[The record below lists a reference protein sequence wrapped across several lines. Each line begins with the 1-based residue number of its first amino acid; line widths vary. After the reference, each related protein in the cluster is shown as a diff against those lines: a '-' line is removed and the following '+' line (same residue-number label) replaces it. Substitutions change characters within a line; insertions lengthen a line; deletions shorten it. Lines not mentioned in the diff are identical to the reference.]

1 MTWEEFLFRYYGQR
15 TAVDEEIL
23 QFSGCDLKI
32 LHIPMA
38 AKKTSQAIYF
48 ISGSDEAA
56 VKKAASE
63 LAAKLAPG
71 ADVFGL
77 EIIDGGVDS
86 VDAAIARTRETMQ
99 SLSTLPF
106 MGGTKLVW
114 LKSASY
120 LADSVAGR
128 SENVIT
134 AVEQLCDLLDEG
146 LPDGITFLLSAP
158 AADKRRSAY
167 KRLSKAGST
176 TLHDKPSLGFGAG
189 EEEIINWT
197 MQQARARGLKISAD
211 AVEVLA
217 ARVGLDSAQLHSE
230 LDKIETA
237 FGPGHPIGE
246 RDVRDLVPATRES
259 GVFDIGNAISARN
272 LPLALETLEQLFY
285 QGEKGVGILLASIV
299 PTTRNLLLAKS
310 LLIRH
315 KLRPPAEANYF
326 ASALAKLPSEET
338 DFLPRKKD
346 GSLNAYGLGIAAK
359 NSVHYS
365 LEELQCAFHKCADAN
380 LQLITSQG
388 AEDVVLTRLLIGFM
402 ARPVAAA

>member
-1 MTWEEFLFRYYGQR
+1 
-15 TAVDEEIL
+15 
-23 QFSGCDLKI
+23 
-32 LHIPMA
+32 MA
-38 AKKTSQAIYF
+38 ATKSSSAIHF
-48 ISGSDEAA
+48 ISGSDDAA

-71 ADVFGL
+71 ADAFGL
-77 EIIDGGVDS
+77 EIIDGAVET
-86 VDAAIARTRETMQ
+86 VDAAIARTREAMQ
-99 SLSTLPF
+99 SLATMPF
-106 MGGTKLVW
+106 LGGTKLVW
-114 LKSASY
+114 LKSAAF

-128 SENVIT
+128 SENVI
-134 AVEQLCDLLDEG
+134 AVVEQLCDLLDEG
-146 LPDGITFLLSAP
+146 LPDGVTFLLSAP
-158 AADKRRSAY
+158 GADKRRSAY
-167 KRLSKAGST
+167 KRLSKAGT
-176 TLHDKPSLGFGAG
+176 TILHDKPTLGFGAG
-189 EEEIINWT
+189 EEEIIRWT

-211 AVEVLA
+211 AVDVLA
-217 ARVGLDSAQLHSE
+217 TRVGLDSAQLHSE

-272 LPLALETLEQLFY
+272 LPLALETLEHLFH

-299 PTTRNLLLAKS
+299 PTVRNLLLAKS

-326 ASALAKLPSEET
+326 GGTLAKLPPEET

-346 GSLNAYGLGIAAK
+346 GTLNAYGLGIAAK
-359 NSVHYS
+359 SSVHYS
-365 LEELQCAFHKCADAN
+365 LEELQRAFHGCADAN

-402 ARPVAAA
+402 GRPAV

>member
-1 MTWEEFLFRYYGQR
+1 MD
-15 TAVDEEIL
+15 DEEIL
-23 QFSGCDLKI
+23 QSCEPAAKI
-32 LHIPMA
+32 PAFPMA
-38 AKKTSQAIYF
+38 AKKSSSAIHF
-48 ISGSDEAA
+48 ISGSDDAA
-56 VKKAASE
+56 VKRAASE
-63 LAAKLAPG
+63 LAATLAPG
-71 ADVFGL
+71 ADAFGL
-77 EIIDGGVDS
+77 EIIDGAVET
-86 VDAAIARTRETMQ
+86 VDASIARTRETMQ
-99 SLSTLPF
+99 SLATMPF
-106 MGGTKLVW
+106 LGGTKLVW
-114 LKSASY
+114 LKSATF

-134 AVEQLCDLLDEG
+134 VVEQLCDLLDEG
-146 LPDGITFLLSAP
+146 LPDGVTFLLSAP
-158 AADKRRSAY
+158 GADKRRSAY

-176 TLHDKPSLGFGAG
+176 TLHDKPTLGFGAG
-189 EEEIINWT
+189 EEEIITWT
-197 MQQARARGLKISAD
+197 MQQVRARGLKISAD

-237 FGPGHPIGE
+237 FGPGHPVGE

-299 PTTRNLLLAKS
+299 PTVRNLLLAKS

-315 KLRPPAEANYF
+315 KLRPPAEAQYF
-326 ASALAKLPSEET
+326 SGTLAKLPSEET

-359 NSVHYS
+359 SSVHYE
-365 LEELQCAFHKCADAN
+365 LEELQRAFHACADAN

-402 ARPVAAA
+402 GRPVV